1 MSSAVQQHM
10 QSAHFAH
17 MLQTSCLCYSI
28 AVFMMHNLHVE
39 PLLPETHVLAMN
51 EDSGLTEEYVGA
63 EPDDKA
69 SICKDE

>member
-1 MSSAVQQHM
+1 
-10 QSAHFAH
+10 
-17 MLQTSCLCYSI
+17 
-28 AVFMMHNLHVE
+28 MMHNLHVE